1 MTRLLSEGF
10 AKVKNSLRFWVCT
23 ALIAALSLMVVIMEK
38 FSEVMHEEAPQMLLS
53 MLSMQPLFMAIVPAM
68 LLVRDF
74 TQNTV
79 RNKIICGHTRTGI
92 YLAHLIIFDAVALFY
107 HTVSMLV
114 GGCAGALLLGGGS
127 DITSEWSLYY
137 IGVSYLLVLA
147 YASMTVFICMIVRG
161 ISGVIIAYIFN
172 SLLAM
177 FGGLAIFL
185 VKDADFIKLMSCVLL
200 DMQASYVID
209 GMADLKLP
217 GSFKMYGMPLA
228 SLAYIVVLPIIGISQ
243 FKKADLK

>member
-10 AKVKNSLRFWVCT
+10 AKTIKSMRFWVVT
-23 ALIAALSLMVVIMEK
+23 GMIAAFTLLVVILEK
-38 FSEVMHEEAPQMLLS
+38 CSDVIHEEASQMILS

-74 TQNTV
+74 TQYTV

-92 YLAHLIIFDAVALFY
+92 YLAHLVMFDAVSLFY
-107 HTVSMLV
+107 HTVSILV
-114 GGCAGALLLGGGS
+114 GGCAGALLLGGGN
-127 DITSEWSLYY
+127 DITSKWSLYY
-137 IGVSYLLVLA
+137 IGVSYLLILA

-172 SLLAM
+172 SILAM

-185 VKDADFIKLMSCVLL
+185 IKDAGLIRLMSCVLL
-200 DMQASYVID
+200 DMQTSEVLE
-209 GMADLKLP
+209 GMNESKLP
-217 GSFKMYGMPLA
+217 GCFKMYGMPLA
-228 SLAYIVVLPIIGISQ
+228 SLAYIVVLPIIGIRL
-243 FKKADLK
+243 FKKTDLK